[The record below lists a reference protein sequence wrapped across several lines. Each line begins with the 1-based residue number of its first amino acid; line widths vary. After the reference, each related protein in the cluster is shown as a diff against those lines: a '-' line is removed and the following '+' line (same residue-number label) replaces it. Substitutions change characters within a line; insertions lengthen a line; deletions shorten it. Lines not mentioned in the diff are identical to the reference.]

1 MMLGVWSSTLKIF
14 NKALQ
19 AFHKRNQLGFRF
31 FTECKKNKIV
41 TFDMTVAATF
51 EVLPDDKLIETL
63 QEAKPELNNDDNAL
77 KATLRKLNEKQDPR
91 RCEKVTYDAY
101 MFIDGKR
108 EGRPLQAETV
118 NADTWLND
126 LFKK

>member
-1 MMLGVWSSTLKIF
+1 
-14 NKALQ
+14 
-19 AFHKRNQLGFRF
+19 
-31 FTECKKNKIV
+31 
-41 TFDMTVAATF
+41 MTVAATL

-91 RCEKVTYDAY
+91 RCDVVDYEAYIIMENKDAGEVIKEKTA
-101 MFIDGKR
+101 
-108 EGRPLQAETV
+108 
-118 NADTWLND
+118 NADIWLDN

>member
-1 MMLGVWSSTLKIF
+1 
-14 NKALQ
+14 
-19 AFHKRNQLGFRF
+19 
-31 FTECKKNKIV
+31 
-41 TFDMTVAATF
+41 MTVAATF

-77 KATLRKLNEKQDPR
+77 KATLRKLSEKQDPR